1 MKTDFLMRLF
11 RRWASL
17 LLAICFV
24 LPLSRCDAGMD
35 AGHDSPMLAQP
46 TSGYDVMR
54 QGLRDLEAGEF
65 SEGLARTM
73 VAVLVFFLPVAM
85 WKVPDAGQAL
95 VHVAATPVAGCIVYG
110 WVFAFAR
117 QPLVGGFLVTAC
129 WAMLLLSGCRT
140 LWEYAA
146 QWGRQSG

>member
-1 MKTDFLMRLF
+1 MHTDFLMRLF

-17 LLAICFV
+17 LLAVCFV
-24 LPLSRCDAGMD
+24 LPLSQRDAGTN
-35 AGHDSPMLAQP
+35 AGHDPLMRERP
-46 TSGYDVMR
+46 VSGYDVMR
-54 QGLRDLEAGEF
+54 QGLRDLEAGKF
-65 SEGLARTM
+65 SEGALGTT
-73 VAVLVFFLPVAM
+73 VAVLVFFLPLAM

-95 VHVAATPVAGCIVYG
+95 AHVAVTPAAGCIVYG
-110 WVFAFAR
+110 WVFAFAS

-140 LWEYAA
+140 LWEHAA